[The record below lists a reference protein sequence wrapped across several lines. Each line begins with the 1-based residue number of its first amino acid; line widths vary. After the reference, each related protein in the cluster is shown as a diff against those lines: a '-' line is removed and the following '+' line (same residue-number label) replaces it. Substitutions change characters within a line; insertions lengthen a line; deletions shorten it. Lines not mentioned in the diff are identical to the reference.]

1 MPPTPKRSTLPLP
14 RYTRRKWLRAEGKW
28 AYFFDLP
35 SWARKDPA
43 CPLHNEPLGADYD
56 AAVRKVEHV
65 LLPLFDSWRSGGAT
79 DMVPKAEAV
88 PGTFNWMVAEFKRDK
103 RYKDLDAGT
112 RKSYDYGLELARSHI
127 LKDGRRFGD
136 VQVKAI
142 TPDVADRL
150 HERIL
155 VAHDPVLGD
164 DGEPVLDAKGNP
176 VTVERERRTTANRA
190 MRTCRR
196 AWKVVHRKHTNL
208 VPQEN
213 PFSKMGLQSAP
224 AKETPTADLAE
235 LSAFIRHCD
244 ENGRASLGTAAL
256 LAWEWV
262 QREEDIF
269 GIFGTFDVRHYRPKE
284 RPNAARVLHEKTRQE
299 AWVPLFDEDGAA
311 LYPELMARLDAVKRS
326 RVGGLMIIRDW
337 NDRKAKVPLPWI
349 TAKADLTYMRHE
361 VKRLLVGAGLRP
373 DLTFTSFRHG
383 GMTEAGESDLTDRE
397 IQALSRHKTVHVIPR
412 YAKRTMKQVATVA
425 KKRRATRTKPD
436 GLSE

>member
-1 MPPTPKRSTLPLP
+1 MPPTPKRSALPLP

-35 SWARKDPA
+35 SWARKDKS
-43 CPLHNEPLGADYD
+43 CPLHNEPLGADYE
-56 AAVRKVEHV
+56 AAVRKVEDV
-65 LLPLFDSWRSGGAT
+65 LLPLFDSWRSAGAA

-88 PGTFNWMVAEFKRDK
+88 PGTFNWLVAEFKRSK
-103 RYKDLDAGT
+103 LYTDLEPDT
-112 RKSYDYGLELARSHI
+112 RKSYDHGLELARSHV

-136 VQVKAI
+136 VRLISI
-142 TPDVADRL
+142 TPDAADRL

-155 VAHDPVLGD
+155 VAHDPVVGD
-164 DGEPVLDAKGNP
+164 DGKPVLDAKGNP

-196 AWKVVHRKHTNL
+196 AWKVVRRKHVNL
-208 VPQEN
+208 VPGEN
-213 PFSKMGLQSAP
+213 PFSKMGLKSAP
-224 AKETPTADLAE
+224 AKETPTATLEE
-235 LSAFIRHCD
+235 LSTFIRVCD
-244 ENGRASLGTAAL
+244 ENSRASLGTAAL

-269 GIFGTFDVRHYRPKE
+269 GTFDVKHYRPKD
-284 RPNAARVLHEKTRQE
+284 RPNATRVVHEKTREE
-299 AWVPLFDEDGAA
+299 AWVPLFDEDGAP
-311 LYPELMARLDAVKRS
+311 LYPELMARLDAIKRN
-326 RVGGLMIIRDW
+326 RVGGLMIMRDW
-337 NDRKAKVPLPWI
+337 NDRLAKVPVPWI
-349 TAKADLTYMRHE
+349 TEKADLTYLRHE
-361 VKRLLVGAGLRP
+361 VKRLILAAGLRP
-373 DLTFTSFRHG
+373 ALTFTSFRHG

-397 IQALSRHKTVHVIPR
+397 IQALSRHKTPHVIPR